1 MKIIK
6 IEISNYRNLD
16 GIKITFDPNINFL
29 VGENDL
35 GKSNL
40 LGLLEILFNR
50 RQFSDEDFSKATN
63 PIRINVSVQLSE
75 AEKGI
80 FDDYFDIT
88 NNNIVNIHAIQNFS
102 TMDEDIVFY
111 WSNSPEADSV
121 EIPGSLFRRLN
132 YILYDSLRVSQEEL
146 TFYKGRGSGKFLSY
160 LINEF
165 VDQQGQFD
173 IDSAMAPVVK
183 AIKSVF
189 NKMKPLKRQGL
200 GAFTGRENS
209 ADFAARALKLNGI
222 DGFDIQKSGSGIQ
235 FSTLIILSILER
247 LVRLKQ
253 SKYHKQFE
261 EERTYFTPSEYLVF
275 REMHFQ
281 RSQEE
286 PTTKSSTE
294 TNLEAVTSLND
305 NKYYIDIDSLP
316 DESKQS
322 LGDSI
327 INHIKVRKSIS
338 MVLGLDEPEIHL
350 HPYLQRSLTKYICG
364 LFENQ
369 DADFLFILKKYFDVD
384 AVDGQVL
391 IASHSPS
398 IILDNYKQIVRFCRT
413 ESVTVKSGND
423 LTLRAKDEKHLLMN
437 FPYIKEAFFSK
448 CVILVE
454 GETELGAF
462 PLLASKTIGDL
473 DELGI
478 VILPVGGKDSI
489 PPVSELLDQFNIQNV
504 SIIDKDDNNDT
515 LPKYATVRGL
525 RTTHYRDFEEE
536 LFETIYTQDNSVQIL
551 FDFLLNY
558 GERGLDRFV
567 NSTNLSETAD
577 RYSITKTWNT
587 TSTQFTFNEVK
598 ASTDRNLLKAMFLSW
613 MTKPGVKSIMTGR
626 ALGQMI
632 DTIFI
637 PRTLKQLFEDAR
649 TKTIS

>member
-1 MKIIK
+1 MKITK

-16 GIKITFDPNINFL
+16 GVKITFDPKINFL
-29 VGENDL
+29 IGENDL

-40 LGLLEILFNR
+40 LSLLEILFNR
-50 RQFSDEDFSKATN
+50 RQFSDEDFTRATD
-63 PIRINVSVQLSE
+63 PIRIDFSIQLSE
-75 AEKGI
+75 MEKGA

-88 NNNIVNIHAIQNFS
+88 NNNIVNIYAIQQCS
-102 TMDEDIVFY
+102 TMDEDIAFY
-111 WSNSPEADSV
+111 WGNSSAIDTV
-121 EIPGSLFRRLN
+121 EIPSSLFRRLN
-132 YILYDSLRVSQEEL
+132 YIFYDSLRVPQDEL

-165 VDQQGQFD
+165 IDQQGQFD
-173 IDSAMAPVVK
+173 IDSAMAPV
-183 AIKSVF
+183 AEGIKSVF
-189 NKMKPLKRQGL
+189 NRMKPLKRQGL
-200 GAFTGRENS
+200 GVFTGRENVS
-209 ADFAARALKLNGI
+209 DFAARALKLNGL
-222 DGFDIQKSGSGIQ
+222 DGFDIQKSGYGIQ
-235 FSTLIILSILER
+235 FSTLLILSILER

-253 SKYHKQFE
+253 SKHHKQFE
-261 EERTYFTPSEYLVF
+261 EERAYFTTPEYSVF

-286 PTTKSSTE
+286 PTAKSSIE
-294 TNLEAVTSLND
+294 TSLETVTSFND
-305 NKYYIDIDSLP
+305 DKYYVDIDSLP

-369 DADFLFILKKYFDVD
+369 DAGFLFILKKYFDVD

-391 IASHSPS
+391 VASHSPS
-398 IILDNYKQIVRFCRT
+398 IILDDYKQIVRFCRT

-423 LTLRAKDEKHLLMN
+423 LILDSNAEKHLLMN

-462 PLLASKTIGDL
+462 PLLASKIIDDL

-489 PPVSELLDQFNIQNV
+489 PPVSKLLDQFNIQNV
-504 SIIDKDDNNDT
+504 SIIDKDDGNDA
-515 LPKYATVRGL
+515 LPKYTSVCGL
-525 RTTHYRDFEEE
+525 RTTLHRDFEEE
-536 LFETIYTQDNSVQIL
+536 LFESIYAQDNNVQVL
-551 FDFLLNY
+551 FDFLLSY
-558 GERGLDRFV
+558 GENGLGRFV
-567 NSTNLSETAD
+567 KSDNLLNTAD
-577 RYSITKTWNT
+577 QYSIGKTWDT
-587 TSTQFTFNEVK
+587 AKPQFTFNEVK
-598 ASTDRNLLKAMFLSW
+598 TSTDRNLLKAMFLSW
-613 MTKPGVKSIMTGR
+613 MTRSGIKSIMLGR
-626 ALGQMI
+626 ALGQNI
-632 DTIFI
+632 DATLI
-637 PRTLKQLFEDAR
+637 PDTLKQLFEDAR
-649 TKTIS
+649 TKAIS